1 MLAWSHGFSPS
12 APLAGGGDAFEDA
25 CIPKGE
31 ADFGII
37 SRLCDGEFQMGFD
50 WRVDGGFFFLLWMLQ
65 FWSVSGYRIF
75 LSR

>member
-1 MLAWSHGFSPS
+1 MAFHLQL
-12 APLAGGGDAFEDA
+12 PLSGGADALEDA

-31 ADFGII
+31 ADFCII

-65 FWSVSGYRIF
+65 FWFVSGCRIF